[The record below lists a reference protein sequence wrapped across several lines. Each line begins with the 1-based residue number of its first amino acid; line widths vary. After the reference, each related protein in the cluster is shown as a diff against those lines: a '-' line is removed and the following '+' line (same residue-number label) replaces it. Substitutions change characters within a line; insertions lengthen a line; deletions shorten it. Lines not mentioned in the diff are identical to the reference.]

1 MKKIVIAFAMAAALL
16 TSCHTAEKVA
26 YFQDSQSGDV
36 YSTQSTQV
44 LRLRSGDKI
53 GVIVTSAATPELAQ
67 RYNLTLGQNSSGS
80 NSISDNLRYT
90 LDENGNIDM
99 PGVGRI
105 QLGGLTRSEA
115 ASKIQNVFRN
125 GILNDAVVTVATYN
139 QSIIV
144 LGDVAKP
151 GRLEISRDNITI
163 LEAIGEAGDLNIT
176 GRRDRVK
183 VIRQEGNE
191 SKTYYV
197 DLRSKDLFNSPVY
210 NLQQNDV
217 VYVEPNKVKM
227 GQSTY
232 NDNSVRQIST
242 WLSVASLLTS
252 ICILIFR

>member
-1 MKKIVIAFAMAAALL
+1 MTAMLL
-16 TSCHTAEKVA
+16 SSCHTAEKVA
-26 YFQDSQSGDV
+26 YFQDTQSGDV

-44 LRLRSGDKI
+44 LRLLPGDKVGI
-53 GVIVTSAATPELAQ
+53 TVTSSATPELAQ
-67 RYNLTLGQNSSGS
+67 RYNLTLGQNNSS
-80 NSISDNLRYT
+80 NSNIDNLRYT

-99 PGVGRI
+99 PGIGRI
-105 QLGGLTRSEA
+105 QLSGLTRSEA
-115 ASKIQNVFRN
+115 ASKIQNEFRN
-125 GILNDAVVTVATYN
+125 GILNDAVVTVAAYN
-139 QSIIV
+139 QSITV

-163 LEAIGEAGDLNIT
+163 LEAIGAAGDLNIT

-197 DLRSKDLFNSPVY
+197 DLRSKDIFNSPVY
-210 NLQQNDV
+210 NLRQNDV
-217 VYVEPNKVKM
+217 VYVEPNRVKM

-252 ICILIFR
+252 IAILIFR